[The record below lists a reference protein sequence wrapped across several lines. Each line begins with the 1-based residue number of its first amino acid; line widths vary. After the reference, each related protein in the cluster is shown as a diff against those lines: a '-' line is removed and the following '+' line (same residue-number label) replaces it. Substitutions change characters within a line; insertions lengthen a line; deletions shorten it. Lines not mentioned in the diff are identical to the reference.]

1 MNPSVMAEDSR
12 GVLIVRL
19 GPDQDAEE
27 TERRV
32 LEIDGVLGA
41 EFNHLT
47 RKLLI
52 RYRGDS
58 VGVRKVESAVKKVL
72 EAERHGEP
80 KQQHRA
86 QAKKRR

>member
-1 MNPSVMAEDSR
+1 MNPRVMAEDSR

-52 RYRGDS
+52 R
-58 VGVRKVESAVKKVL
+58 
-72 EAERHGEP
+72 
-80 KQQHRA
+80 
-86 QAKKRR
+86 